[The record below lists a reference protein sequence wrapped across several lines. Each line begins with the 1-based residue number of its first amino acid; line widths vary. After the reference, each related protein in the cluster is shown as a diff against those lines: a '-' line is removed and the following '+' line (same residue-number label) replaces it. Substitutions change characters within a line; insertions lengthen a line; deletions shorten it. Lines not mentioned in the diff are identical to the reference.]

1 MSKNSFVY
9 LVYVENPF
17 SGRVQLKKV
26 CESLKLAKKLAKEI
40 EEKKDTFTQISKSK
54 LVR

>member
-26 CESLKLAKKLAKEI
+26 CESFLKLAKKLAKEI
-40 EEKKDTFTQISKSK
+40 EEKKGYIHTN
-54 LVR
+54 